1 MIKFVNNFYR
11 FLLKPILWGI
21 SSYFL
26 FAIVIPLFITILSS
40 GAIICYLIQKF
51 NTRKLKKKLKPI
63 IEEAKQ
69 LYNVN
74 LFESERIT
82 FYKNKNFTSVQIPD
96 TFKNTSKIASS
107 FKEKVGTI
115 DCKDFF
121 EKRDKASALTYLKL
135 KGKNIFF
142 SPLYND
148 KTLKKEIHL
157 YDLKHLDEYEIK
169 SILSMDISNEQKI
182 LIYNRYHLR

>member
-26 FAIVIPLFITILSS
+26 FVVVIPLLIALFSS
-40 GAIICYLIQKF
+40 GAIICYSIQKF

-63 IEEAKQ
+63 VKEAKK

-107 FKEKVGTI
+107 FKEKVGAI

-121 EKRDKASALTYLKL
+121 ENRNKASALTILKL

-148 KTLKKEIHL
+148 KRLKKEIHL
-157 YDLKHLDEYEIK
+157 YDLSHLDEYEIK
-169 SILSMDISNEQKI
+169 SILSMDISNTQKV
-182 LIYNRYHLR
+182 LIYNRYYLR